1 MKAIVSSRRSSFI
14 NASSTR
20 NSLAYVLRSRRI
32 AEPKTNTRISSLD
45 TVKRIKKCW
54 TTRGEGVYVHRDYD
68 KLQYILAYSNLD
80 KNPADLYSLSRGKAV
95 TAERLHEESDEYSLL
110 ARLYRHKAKTCQY
123 NAIQYNC
130 KKYFKYAA
138 EYEEDAEYYE
148 NEAQRHYDWALEMER
163 AAEFFQ
169 YEAEELEEE
178 EAYVSGWESWL
189 DID

>member
-1 MKAIVSSRRSSFI
+1 MKAIVSSRRSSSL
-14 NASSTR
+14 NSSAVR
-20 NSLAYVLRSRRI
+20 NSLTYVLRSERI
-32 AEPKTNTRISSLD
+32 ASSKTNTRLSSLD
-45 TVKRIKKCW
+45 TVERIKKCW

-110 ARLYRHKAKTCQY
+110 AKLYRQRAKTCRY
-123 NAIQYNC
+123 DAIQHNC

-138 EYEEDAEYYE
+138 EYEEDAEYYAD
-148 NEAQRHYDWALEMER
+148 EAQRYYDWALEMKR

-178 EAYVSGWESWL
+178 EAYVAGWENWL
-189 DID
+189 DM